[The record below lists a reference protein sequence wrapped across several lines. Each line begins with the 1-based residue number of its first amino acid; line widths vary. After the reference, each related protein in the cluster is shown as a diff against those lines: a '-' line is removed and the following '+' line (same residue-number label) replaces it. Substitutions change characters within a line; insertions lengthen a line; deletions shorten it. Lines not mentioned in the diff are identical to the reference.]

1 MMSQPESGLGSL
13 NHTFFFKVL
22 YFISSS
28 TATFSSWKNHHEMC
42 DSRHNVH
49 HSLLYIHHF
58 PVTLWWPIGRAA
70 IGSNGVQGE
79 QQGHVL
85 DKKKSWTCE
94 IYRVSSRS
102 APVIAQKTQY
112 GLLTHRFHSQSS
124 WAELCLRLVSLRCSH
139 QPYTWCNRADVFG
152 IWTVILKISIQD
164 AHCRVMTS
172 RFR

>member
-58 PVTLWWPIGRAA
+58 PVTLWWSIGRAA
-70 IGSNGVQGE
+70 VGSNGVQGE

-85 DKKKSWTCE
+85 DKKKSRTCE
-94 IYRVSSRS
+94 NISCQFKVSSS
-102 APVIAQKTQY
+102 DCTENTIWSSNSSFSQSVILSWTLPETCVIAMFSSALHLVQ
-112 GLLTHRFHSQSS
+112 QS
-124 WAELCLRLVSLRCSH
+124 
-139 QPYTWCNRADVFG
+139 WCVWDLNSYSENQHPRR
-152 IWTVILKISIQD
+152 TL
-164 AHCRVMTS
+164 
-172 RFR
+172 

>member
-13 NHTFFFKVL
+13 NHTFFLKVL

-70 IGSNGVQGE
+70 VGSNGVQGE

-85 DKKKSWTCE
+85 DKKKSRTCE
-94 IYRVSSRS
+94 NISCQFKVSSS
-102 APVIAQKTQY
+102 DCTENTIWSSNSSFSQSVILSWTLPETCVIAMFSSALHLVQ
-112 GLLTHRFHSQSS
+112 QS
-124 WAELCLRLVSLRCSH
+124 
-139 QPYTWCNRADVFG
+139 WCVWDLNSYSENQHPRR
-152 IWTVILKISIQD
+152 TL
-164 AHCRVMTS
+164 
-172 RFR
+172 

>member
-58 PVTLWWPIGRAA
+58 PVTLWWSIGRAA
-70 IGSNGVQGE
+70 VGSNGVQGE

-85 DKKKSWTCE
+85 DKKKSRTCE
-94 IYRVSSRS
+94 NISCQFKVSSS
-102 APVIAQKTQY
+102 DCTENTIWSSNSS
-112 GLLTHRFHSQSS
+112 FSQS
-124 WAELCLRLVSLRCSH
+124 
-139 QPYTWCNRADVFG
+139 
-152 IWTVILKISIQD
+152 VILSWTLPETCIIAMFSSALHLVQQSWCVWD
-164 AHCRVMTS
+164 LNSYSENQHPRRTL
-172 RFR
+172 